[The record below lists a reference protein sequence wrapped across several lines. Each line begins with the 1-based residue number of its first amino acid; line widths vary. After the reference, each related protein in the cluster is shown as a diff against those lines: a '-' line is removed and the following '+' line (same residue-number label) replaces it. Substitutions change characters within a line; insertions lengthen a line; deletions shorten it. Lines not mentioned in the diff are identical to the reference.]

1 MILENALDYI
11 SSIDISET
19 ERILTYL
26 PKLEV
31 LINELKCKKK
41 KIIIFIPPF
50 YKI

>member
-41 KIIIFIPPF
+41 KNYYFYSPF
-50 YKI
+50 L